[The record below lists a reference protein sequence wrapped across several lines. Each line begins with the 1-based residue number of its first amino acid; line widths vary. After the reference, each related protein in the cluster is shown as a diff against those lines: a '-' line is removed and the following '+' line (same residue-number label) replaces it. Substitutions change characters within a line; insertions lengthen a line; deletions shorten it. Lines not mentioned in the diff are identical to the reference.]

1 MKTKKKTFVLSVD
14 VTMAKLITINAESEE
29 QAMAIVEEIFAN
41 NPYTYTSS
49 FSHYL
54 NHEITDIEEV

>member
-29 QAMAIVEEIFAN
+29 QAREIVEGIFN
-41 NPYTYTSS
+41 ENPYTYTSS
-49 FSHYL
+49 FSHYI
-54 NHEITDIEEV
+54 NHEIIDIEEV